1 MIDLLPT
8 FAGMAGAG
16 LPERKIDGFDM
27 GRVWFGDRGEA
38 SPRDEVGFFYYH
50 AEQLQAVRSGPWKL
64 YLALENKVM
73 NLADKMERAEA
84 RLFDVRNDVGEAR
97 EVSGEQP
104 EVMERLNALAEA
116 ARAEL
121 GDLGR
126 EGTGQ
131 RAAGWVERPT
141 GRVMGVR

>member
-1 MIDLLPT
+1 L
-8 FAGMAGAG
+8 
-16 LPERKIDGFDM
+16 
-27 GRVWFGDRGEA
+27 
-38 SPRDEVGFFYYH
+38 GFFYYH

-84 RLFDVRNDVGEAR
+84 RLFDVRNDVGETR
-97 EVSGEQP
+97 EVAGEHP
-104 EVMERLNALAEA
+104 EVVARLMKMAEA
-116 ARAEL
+116 AREEL

-126 EGTGQ
+126 EGKGQ